1 VNQEKKTSILIFSTA
16 YLPLIGGAEI
26 AIKNITDRISEY
38 DFLLITT
45 RLRKDLKKRERV
57 GNVDVIRVGTGF
69 WPFFDKIC
77 SPFLGAFVA
86 RRLMKERN
94 IKLFWCMM
102 VTFTSGAPFLLKI
115 LRLNKKIPILL
126 TLQEGDPESHL
137 KYSNFALSGL
147 SWILAMCFADY
158 IQAISVYLKD
168 FAIRMGAKVRIEVIP
183 NGVDIGLIR
192 PRAIKSEKKKK
203 IITTSRLV
211 EKNGIDTLIEAV
223 SIVKNKIPDI
233 QCWIIGGGEK
243 EDELKKL
250 TAEHKV
256 TENIVF
262 FGEVLPNEIY
272 NYLTSADVFVRA
284 SRSEGLGN
292 SFLEA
297 MGANLPIIGTPVGG
311 IPDFLKD
318 GETGLFVRPDDP
330 QDLAGKIILL
340 LEDSDLYEKISK
352 NGRDLVVDHYSW
364 ESVSRSMLRIF
375 KILEEAQ
382 I

>member
-1 VNQEKKTSILIFSTA
+1 
-16 YLPLIGGAEI
+16 
-26 AIKNITDRISEY
+26 
-38 DFLLITT
+38 
-45 RLRKDLKKRERV
+45 
-57 GNVDVIRVGTGF
+57 
-69 WPFFDKIC
+69 
-77 SPFLGAFVA
+77 
-86 RRLMKERN
+86 M
-94 IKLFWCMM
+94 
-102 VTFTSGAPFLLKI
+102 
-115 LRLNKKIPILL
+115 
-126 TLQEGDPESHL
+126 
-137 KYSNFALSGL
+137 
-147 SWILAMCFADY
+147 
-158 IQAISVYLKD
+158 
-168 FAIRMGAKVRIEVIP
+168 
-183 NGVDIGLIR
+183 
-192 PRAIKSEKKKK
+192 
-203 IITTSRLV
+203 
-211 EKNGIDTLIEAV
+211 
-223 SIVKNKIPDI
+223 
-233 QCWIIGGGEK
+233 
-243 EDELKKL
+243 
-250 TAEHKV
+250 
-256 TENIVF
+256 ENIVF